1 MAIAAASVAAAAV
14 PLAPRA
20 QAPAAQ
26 TQAPIAHAQP
36 PAADAAA
43 RADARIRALQ
53 QEADALARQ
62 QRGLLAD
69 LRKLEVERDLRVEE
83 SRKLDAEAAAL
94 QARMAETERQIEGER
109 AAIAAIRPSLDRRLV
124 EVYKLGS
131 PGYGRLLLGARDVR
145 DASRVVRQTA
155 ALAAMDRRRV
165 DELQASTARL
175 EKGRADLAA
184 QAARLQVVQQ
194 SAREAAARARQA
206 AESRAALIRQ
216 VDTRRDLAAQMAGE
230 LEVARQRLG
239 QVVAGDAN
247 AAALPIRPFRGS
259 LDWPVRGRIL
269 SWFGQRRNPR
279 FGSAASQNG
288 IEVAAAEGTPV
299 RAVHEG
305 RVLFADVFTGY
316 GQLVIVD
323 HGQLGYSLY
332 GYLGSIDVQ
341 KGAPVVH
348 GQPVGTVGT
357 SPAGNP
363 ALYFE
368 LRIDGRPV
376 DPVEWLKEVW

>member
-1 MAIAAASVAAAAV
+1 MIRALLASAAACVLVAASVPA
-14 PLAPRA
+14 RA
-20 QAPAAQ
+20 QAPAS
-26 TQAPIAHAQP
+26 
-36 PAADAAA
+36 DASDPAA
-43 RADARIRALQ
+43 RAEARIRALQ

-62 QRGLLAD
+62 QRGLLVD

-94 QARMAETERQIEGER
+94 QARMADTERQIETER
-109 AAIAAIRPSLDRRLV
+109 AAIAAIRPSLDGRLV
-124 EVYKLGS
+124 EVYKLGT

-145 DASRVVRQTA
+145 DASRIVRQTA
-155 ALAAMDRRRV
+155 ALAAMDQRRV
-165 DELQASTARL
+165 DDLRASAARL
-175 EKGRADLAA
+175 EKANADLAG
-184 QAARLQVVQQ
+184 QATRLQIVQEQ
-194 SAREAAARARQA
+194 ARAAAVQARKA
-206 AESRAALIRQ
+206 AESRAAFIHQ
-216 VDTRRDLAAQMAGE
+216 VDARRDLAAQMAGE

-239 QVVAGDAN
+239 TVVAGDAS

-259 LDWPVRGRIL
+259 LDWPVRGRVL

-279 FGSAASQNG
+279 FGTAASRNG
-288 IEVAAAEGTPV
+288 IEVSAAEGTPV

-305 RVLFADVFTGY
+305 RVVFADVFAGY
-316 GQLVIVD
+316 GQLVIID

-332 GYLGSIDVQ
+332 GYLGSIGVQ
-341 KGAPVVH
+341 KGAAVAH
-348 GQPVGTVGT
+348 GQAVGTLGT

>member
-1 MAIAAASVAAAAV
+1 MIRALLASVAVCAVAAV
-14 PLAPRA
+14 PFASQA
-20 QAPAAQ
+20 QAP
-26 TQAPIAHAQP
+26 PSDP
-36 PAADAAA
+36 AA

-62 QRGLLAD
+62 QRSLLGQ
-69 LRKLEVERDLRVEE
+69 LRRLEIDRDLRVEE
-83 SRKLDAEAAAL
+83 SRRLDAEAAGL
-94 QARMAETERQIEGER
+94 QSKMADTGQRIDAER
-109 AAIAAIRPSLDRRLV
+109 AAIEAIRPSLDRRLV

-145 DASRVVRQTA
+145 DASRVVRQTV
-155 ALAAMDRRRV
+155 ALAAMDQQRV
-165 DELQASTARL
+165 DALQASTQRL
-175 EKGRADLAA
+175 ERANADLAG
-184 QAARLQVVQQ
+184 QVARLQVVQD
-194 SAREAAARARQA
+194 SARAAATEARRA
-206 AESRAALIRQ
+206 AEARAAFIRQ
-216 VDTRRDLAAQMAGE
+216 VDARRDLAAQMAGE

-239 QVVAGDAN
+239 QVVAPDAS
-247 AAALPIRPFRGS
+247 AAALPLRPFRGS

-279 FGSAASQNG
+279 FGTAASRNG
-288 IEVAAAEGTPV
+288 IEVAADEGTAV

-305 RVLFADVFTGY
+305 RVVFADVFAGY

-332 GYLGSIDVQ
+332 GYLGSVGVQ
-341 KGAPVVH
+341 KGMAVAH
-348 GQPVGTVGT
+348 GQAVGTVGP

-376 DPVEWLKEVW
+376 DPVEWLKESW